1 MLYIVRHCRTD
12 WNELRKVQGRT
23 DVPLNA
29 TGRKQAEE
37 LALRFADKDFA
48 EVYSSPL
55 SRAAETARIISGR
68 KPVTDER
75 LSERLFGA
83 LEGQSKESEQFT
95 AFWSLDDEL
104 KMLGTE
110 TIDCTAER
118 VREVTDELIARS
130 REKDVLAVVT
140 DELIAR
146 SREKDVLAVTHGGV
160 LMVLNYILKG
170 RPAGGNLTE
179 YLPDNAE
186 ITVW

>member
-83 LEGQSKESEQFT
+83 LEGQSKESEQFI

-104 KMLGTE
+104 KMPGTE
-110 TIDCTAER
+110 TIACTAER
-118 VREVTDELIARS
+118 VRE
-130 REKDVLAVVT
+130 VT

-186 ITVW
+186 ITVL

>member
-130 REKDVLAVVT
+130 REKDVLAV
-140 DELIAR
+140 
-146 SREKDVLAVTHGGV
+146 THGGV

-186 ITVW
+186 ITVL

>member
-83 LEGQSKESEQFT
+83 LEGQSKESEQFA

-104 KMLGTE
+104 KMPGTE
-110 TIDCTAER
+110 TIACTAER
-118 VREVTDELIARS
+118 VRE
-130 REKDVLAVVT
+130 VT

-186 ITVW
+186 ITVL

>member
-75 LSERLFGA
+75 LLERLFGA

-104 KMLGTE
+104 KMPGTE

-118 VREVTDELIARS
+118 VRE
-130 REKDVLAVVT
+130 VT

-186 ITVW
+186 ITVL